1 MSSQRAST
9 HTAKRPRLGERTMLA
24 CIGCKQKKL
33 KCDGQS
39 PKCQNCVRTGRDCLV
54 EDPGTGLHRPRDYM
68 KSLEARV
75 AYLEGLLQ
83 QVRPEVALDHFGSNE
98 GHDADHSA
106 PPPTGSTSQ
115 PMPIM
120 HMPTAFPA
128 LPEQSS
134 FEDVDFSR
142 ALRAP
147 SIDADDHHVDM
158 LSSEVALLCLSAAGR
173 EPHYFGPSSAVS
185 FSRIVSATM
194 GLASR
199 GGSSQ
204 HSHAGRAKGP
214 GSEVPREVPL
224 RLPSPTLR
232 ANLSQA
238 YFNNIHPQYPFLHKP
253 TFQIWEE
260 SCLKA
265 SLEGDLSSVSGVSL
279 FFVLMVYAIG
289 SLVLGQSH
297 YDAAEAYYSMALD
310 HIAAVLDLDSLE
322 SIQAIL
328 SCAVYSI
335 RSPVGVSLWKVSG
348 MAIRHCIELGYHR
361 SAEKYHKNTDALT
374 KEMSKRCFWVAY
386 DIDRVVAFTLGRP
399 VGIPDDSID
408 VELPLDMDDE
418 NITSGGLM
426 ANPRTNPTGPPT
438 LMTGF
443 VHAIKLRRLWTKISD
458 NLYPPSIR
466 RCGNHCGQRATVESL
481 RQELDEWRVNTP
493 DQLDYSVSHP
503 LSVFTSRSWFQLA
516 YDHSILLLYR
526 HYMMALPGS
535 HTPANCNDSTNV
547 NDIEATER
555 ALEECAVRAREMC
568 LLYRRVYQ
576 SSSVQFTW
584 GSLHILF
591 LGGLTY
597 LYCLWRSKRVRDS
610 IRQADVV
617 TTCMACTT
625 VLIIIAERWNL
636 ATSYRDIFETLSQRT
651 ITMVCND
658 GHKPGPTS
666 LPAIGPGPSMDSHVP
681 MSGTSPSGMQD
692 WINDLDPMAIPQES
706 EWLVQ
711 QLNLLQG
718 VREF

>member
-83 QVRPEVALDHFGSNE
+83 QVRPEVALDHFGPNE

-120 HMPTAFPA
+120 HMPTAFPT

-134 FEDVDFSR
+134 FEDMDFSR

-147 SIDADDHHVDM
+147 SIEADDHHVDM

-265 SLEGDLSSVSGVSL
+265 SLEGDISSLSGVSL

-426 ANPRTNPTGPPT
+426 ANLRTNPTGPPT

-466 RCGNHCGQRATVESL
+466 RCGNHCSQRATVESL

-535 HTPANCNDSTNV
+535 HTPANCNDSTSV

-666 LPAIGPGPSMDSHVP
+666 LPAIGQGPSMDSHVP
-681 MSGTSPSGMQD
+681 MSGTSLSGMQD
-692 WINDLDPMAIPQES
+692 WINDVDPMAIPQES

-718 VREF
+718 AIEF